1 MIVRVCAV
9 LLLALFVVPFGM
21 GEAFINA
28 RDKRLVYFGGLF
40 ASLTVF
46 EILMLIF
53 HAAMGSLRVMT
64 ALWCL
69 LCGAVAVY
77 GWCKYGRSA
86 GKNGLASVRAS
97 LKDWTRTEKLLLA
110 FCLGLVVLQIA
121 NTVFNVTYKNWDD
134 ETYCANA
141 VGAVYTDLVNR
152 VAPESGVLHPAFYN
166 KKYVIAGWPIY
177 SSMLSVLSGIH
188 AAIIYRTILP
198 IFEMALAYYLLYSL
212 LRHFLRDDRRK
223 ALIAFVFVYQ
233 FFLLA
238 AKNMSQFSN
247 EWWLLVNGWTG
258 AVADSDDGRYRPG
271 GAKKL
276 LAGVVCGRLWC
287 LPDCCI
293 AVYDAAG
300 AVCSLGPV
308 LLPAAQRLGPVVEIC
323 AVCSPGG
330 GLCADHTALRT
341 AAYEQPEKVS
351 AFCVHCRPAASCGSS
366 LPAGRGDM
374 EPVGKPY
381 LSAHLFYQDR

>member
-77 GWCKYGRSA
+77 GWCKYGRSV
-86 GKNGLASVRAS
+86 GKNGLAFVRAS

-110 FCLGLVVLQIA
+110 VCLGLVVLQIA

-141 VGAVYTDLVNR
+141 VGA
-152 VAPESGVLHPAFYN
+152 
-166 KKYVIAGWPIY
+166 K
-177 SSMLSVLSGIH
+177 
-188 AAIIYRTILP
+188 
-198 IFEMALAYYLLYSL
+198 
-212 LRHFLRDDRRK
+212 
-223 ALIAFVFVYQ
+223 VF
-233 FFLLA
+233 
-238 AKNMSQFSN
+238 
-247 EWWLLVNGWTG
+247 
-258 AVADSDDGRYRPG
+258 
-271 GAKKL
+271 
-276 LAGVVCGRLWC
+276 
-287 LPDCCI
+287 
-293 AVYDAAG
+293 
-300 AVCSLGPV
+300 
-308 LLPAAQRLGPVVEIC
+308 
-323 AVCSPGG
+323 
-330 GLCADHTALRT
+330 
-341 AAYEQPEKVS
+341 
-351 AFCVHCRPAASCGSS
+351 
-366 LPAGRGDM
+366 
-374 EPVGKPY
+374 
-381 LSAHLFYQDR
+381 

>member
-77 GWCKYGRSA
+77 GWCKYGRSV
-86 GKNGLASVRAS
+86 GKNGLAFVRAS

-110 FCLGLVVLQIA
+110 VCLGLVVLQIA

-177 SSMLSVLSGIH
+177 S
-188 AAIIYRTILP
+188 
-198 IFEMALAYYLLYSL
+198 
-212 LRHFLRDDRRK
+212 
-223 ALIAFVFVYQ
+223 
-233 FFLLA
+233 
-238 AKNMSQFSN
+238 
-247 EWWLLVNGWTG
+247 
-258 AVADSDDGRYRPG
+258 
-271 GAKKL
+271 
-276 LAGVVCGRLWC
+276 
-287 LPDCCI
+287 
-293 AVYDAAG
+293 
-300 AVCSLGPV
+300 
-308 LLPAAQRLGPVVEIC
+308 
-323 AVCSPGG
+323 
-330 GLCADHTALRT
+330 
-341 AAYEQPEKVS
+341 
-351 AFCVHCRPAASCGSS
+351 
-366 LPAGRGDM
+366 
-374 EPVGKPY
+374 
-381 LSAHLFYQDR
+381 

>member
-1 MIVRVCAV
+1 MIVRMCAV
-9 LLLALFVVPFGM
+9 LLFALLVVPFGV

-77 GWCKYGRSA
+77 GWCKYGRSV
-86 GKNGLASVRAS
+86 GKNGLASVRVS
-97 LKDWTRTEKLLLA
+97 LKDWTWTEKLLLA
-110 FCLGLVVLQIA
+110 VCLGLVALQIA
-121 NTVFNVTYKNWDD
+121 NMVFNVTYKNWDD

-177 SSMLSVLSGIH
+177 SSMLSVLSGVH

-223 ALIAFVFVYQ
+223 ALMAFVFVYQ

-238 AKNMSQFSN
+238 AKSMAQFSN
-247 EWWLLVNGWTG
+247 EWWLLVNSWTG
-258 AVADSDDGRYRPG
+258 KALAFNVVTPLVLWLILTMEDTDPAERKGCWQVLLVVGCGACLIAASLFMTLPVLFAVWGLSYCLRHKDWSQ
-271 GAKKL
+271 
-276 LAGVVCGRLWC
+276 LWKFALC
-287 LPDCCI
+287 
-293 AVYDAAG
+293 AAPT
-300 AVCSLGPV
+300 AVC
-308 LLPAAQRLGPVVEIC
+308 
-323 AVCSPGG
+323 
-330 GLCADHTALRT
+330 ALITLR
-341 AAYEQPEKVS
+341 
-351 AFCVHCRPAASCGSS
+351 
-366 LPAGRGDM
+366 
-374 EPVGKPY
+374 
-381 LSAHLFYQDR
+381 